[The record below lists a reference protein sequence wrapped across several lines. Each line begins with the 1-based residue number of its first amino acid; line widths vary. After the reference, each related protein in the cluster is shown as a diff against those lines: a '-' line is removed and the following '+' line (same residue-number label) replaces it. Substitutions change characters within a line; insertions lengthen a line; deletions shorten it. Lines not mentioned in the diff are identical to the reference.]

1 MDAVGGLRGHQRHP
15 LTGAETKGAARRL
28 IPLRPGPRSS
38 RGSSPAMVAGVLLM
52 NLRTTWAAIAG
63 LAGFVG
69 AIFRWI
75 GDLFTAGGIG

>member
-1 MDAVGGLRGHQRHP
+1 
-15 LTGAETKGAARRL
+15 
-28 IPLRPGPRSS
+28 
-38 RGSSPAMVAGVLLM
+38 MVAGVLLM

-75 GDLFTAGGIG
+75 GDLFTVGGIG